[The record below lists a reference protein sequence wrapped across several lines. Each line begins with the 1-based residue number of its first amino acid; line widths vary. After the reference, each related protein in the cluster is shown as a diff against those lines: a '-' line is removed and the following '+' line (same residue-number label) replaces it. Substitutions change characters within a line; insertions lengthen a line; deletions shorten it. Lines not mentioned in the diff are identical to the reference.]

1 MENRKFRLVTL
12 SMTVALVAFLLLAF
26 FLPDHRLFIALALAV
41 LVIRS
46 IMEISSEFI
55 VNAKTI
61 LVLVLVCV
69 ALLLG
74 IAALYFY
81 FSFMRR

>member
-1 MENRKFRLVTL
+1 LENGKYRLVTL
-12 SMTVALVAFLLLAF
+12 FMTLALVAFLLLAF
-26 FLPDHRLFIALALAV
+26 FLPDYRLFIALALAV
-41 LVIRS
+41 LVVRS

-61 LVLVLVCV
+61 LVMVLVGV

-81 FSFMRR
+81 FTFVR